1 MQDLVKWTL
10 IIFVITIALE
20 IAFYFLKRYYINKLA
35 NVLVNGN
42 SEEFESLIQNRFVR
56 YIVPP
61 FNREY
66 MELNN
71 YIATGNDKKTREM
84 FETFRT
90 RTLNNAQKKAVDLQ
104 GFNFY
109 LTSKDASNTRYY
121 LDELG
126 KLDMDE
132 KNMTTMKR
140 LYSIII
146 ENDRKMLDRI
156 VEETERMTG
165 DEKLDNQLLL
175 AQVYANLDDKENA
188 EKYLLLVKEGA
199 AKK

>member
-1 MQDLVKWTL
+1 MQDLVKWTI
-10 IIFVITIALE
+10 IIFAITIALE
-20 IAFYFLKRYYINKLA
+20 VGFYFLKRYYVNKLA

-42 SEEFESLIQNRFVR
+42 SQEFERLVQNRFVR

-90 RTLNNAQKKAVDLQ
+90 RTLNNAQKKAVDVQ

-165 DEKLDNQLLL
+165 EEKLDNQLLL

-199 AKK
+199 EKK

>member
-35 NVLVNGN
+35 NALVNGN
-42 SEEFESLIQNRFVR
+42 SEEFERLIHNRFVR

-126 KLDMDE
+126 KLDIDE

-199 AKK
+199 EKK